1 MLKCIEMALKV
12 YTYHFDH
19 NIRDLLEA
27 YPKDCLDSN
36 GLPFW
41 SGPKRAPDPI
51 KFDMNNDLA
60 L

>member
-1 MLKCIEMALKV
+1 MALKV